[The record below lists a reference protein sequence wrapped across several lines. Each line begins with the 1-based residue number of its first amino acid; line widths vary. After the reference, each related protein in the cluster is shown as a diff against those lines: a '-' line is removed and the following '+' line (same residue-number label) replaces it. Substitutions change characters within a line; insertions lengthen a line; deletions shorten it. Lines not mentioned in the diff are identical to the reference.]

1 MRALL
6 KKYWVAL
13 FTATVLL
20 SCTEE
25 AIVSEVPKTDSEHVD
40 LSENDY
46 KVSIE
51 EAEEYLTGFLKHL
64 DDPLTY

>member
-25 AIVSEVPKTDSEHVD
+25 AIVSEVPKTDSEHAD

-51 EAEEYLTGFLKHL
+51 EA
-64 DDPLTY
+64 